1 MKAVHTVQHNRT
13 AAVPASRGLG
23 KEGEIVIA
31 GTIKR
36 HSLAGGGKLAEWIP

>member
-1 MKAVHTVQHNRT
+1 VHALQDNRT
-13 AAVPASRGLG
+13 SETLASKRLG

-36 HSLAGGGKLAEWIP
+36 HSLGSGGKMAE